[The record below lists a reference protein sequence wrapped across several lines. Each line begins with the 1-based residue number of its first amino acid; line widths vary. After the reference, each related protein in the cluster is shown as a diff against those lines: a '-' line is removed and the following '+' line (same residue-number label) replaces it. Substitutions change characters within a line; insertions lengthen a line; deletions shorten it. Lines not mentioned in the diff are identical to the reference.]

1 MNVRIAV
8 EDALS
13 EAILRRLL
21 SASRRDYDVELCYPQ
36 RTHGVLP
43 VHSGWGALYSNR
55 AAFAGV
61 SATVPVIV
69 LVDLDDRVCPKTMAA
84 EWKRDLP
91 VSPNLLV
98 RIAVREA
105 EAWLLADF
113 DELMSYLHVPGRELK
128 RPPESIRDPKQAIVC
143 YASKS
148 RLADIRRDMVPLKVG
163 SGVVGRGYSRL
174 MRSFVN
180 DHWNPRRAAKA
191 SESLRRAI
199 VALEAFARS

>member
-1 MNVRIAV
+1 MRIAV

-21 SASRRDYDVELCYPQ
+21 SASRKDYKVELCYPQ
-36 RTHGVLP
+36 RTQGVLP
-43 VHSGWGALYSNR
+43 AHSGWGALYSNR

-84 EWKRDLP
+84 AWKQGLP
-91 VSPNLLV
+91 ASPNFLI

-113 DELMSYLHVPGRELK
+113 DELMTYLHVSGREAGK
-128 RPPESIRDPKQAIVC
+128 PPESVRDPKQAIVC

-148 RLADIRRDMVPLKVG
+148 RVADIRRDMVPLKVG
-163 SGVVGRGYSRL
+163 SGVVGRGYSSL

-180 DHWNPRRAAKA
+180 DHWNPRRAAKT

-199 VALEAFARS
+199 AALEAFGQS